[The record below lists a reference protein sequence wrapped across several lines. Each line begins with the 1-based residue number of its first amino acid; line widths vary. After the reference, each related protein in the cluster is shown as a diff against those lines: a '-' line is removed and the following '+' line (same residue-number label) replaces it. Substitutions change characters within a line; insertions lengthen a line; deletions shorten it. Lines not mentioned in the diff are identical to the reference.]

1 MDYEKLQQLNEKLFF
16 TVGDAARVFSL
27 KPESARVLCS
37 RYRKKGIF
45 VRIKNNFYVTEA
57 NWSRYGREDLFRI
70 ANFLQVPS
78 YLSFLSA
85 LSYYGIT
92 TQVPRGSCES
102 ASVKRSI
109 EFTAAGTVFV
119 FRKIKREYYFG
130 FEKKD
135 GLFIATPEKA
145 LLDSLYLYSLN
156 RYPLDTAALDPGKI
170 DPEKI
175 RKSAEPFPTKTRRL
189 AEEICAT

>member
-1 MDYEKLQQLNEKLFF
+1 MDYEKIQQLNEKLFF
-16 TVGDAARVFSL
+16 TVEDAARVFSL

-37 RYRKKGIF
+37 RYRKRGIF
-45 VRIKNNFYVTEA
+45 IRIKNNFYVTEA
-57 NWSRYGREDLFRI
+57 GWSRYGREDFFRI
-70 ANFLQVPS
+70 GNFLQVPS
-78 YLSFLSA
+78 YISFLSA

-92 TQVPRGSCES
+92 TQVPRDYYES

-109 EFTAAGTVFV
+109 EFEAEGIVFA

-145 LLDSLYLYSLN
+145 LLDSLYLYSFGK
-156 RYPLDTAALDPGKI
+156 YPLDTDALDPGKI
-170 DPEKI
+170 DPGKI
-175 RKSAEPFPTKTRRL
+175 IKMMEFYPAKTKTA
-189 AEEICAT
+189 AEGICAI